1 MVYHLENS
9 LWNKKNHP
17 EGLSISMLEDQQRL
31 DDLIKPSIQ
40 RKAKDKVVI
49 DLGCGSGILGILAFE
64 NGAKFVYFVEH
75 DVSMVNI
82 LKKALPKLFDVSK
95 FKIIQKFAQELTP
108 ADFDC
113 GDPELCVSELQGPQ
127 LFDEGVYHCTAPL
140 KQMYNNLVF
149 IPETYRLD
157 IFESDVD
164 FNISP
169 WPQHEYKH
177 RLLEHY
183 KHMYSS
189 IGWTNGFI
197 GLDKP
202 LELINPK
209 QLGHLLYDTKTGI
222 FENVLIHPIEAIEG
236 KMINLWGFATFEEL
250 ESTITKFGWYVF
262 PNQEKLVVTIHA
274 STSKNEA
281 RVMYSLTTEK

>member
-127 LFDEGVYHCTAPL
+127 LFDEGAYHCTAAL
-140 KQMYNNLVF
+140 KKLYENLVF

-177 RLLEHY
+177 QLLEHY

-236 KMINLWGFATFEEL
+236 KMINLWGFVTFEDL
-250 ESTITKFGWYVF
+250 ESPTTKFGWYVF
-262 PNQEKLVVTIHA
+262 PNQEKLVITIHA